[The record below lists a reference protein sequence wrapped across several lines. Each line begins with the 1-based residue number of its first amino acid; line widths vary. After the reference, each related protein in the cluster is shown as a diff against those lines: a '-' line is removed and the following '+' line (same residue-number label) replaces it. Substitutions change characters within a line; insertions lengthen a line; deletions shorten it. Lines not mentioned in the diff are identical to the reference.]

1 MPGQRAPSFR
11 RRRLLGAAAVFA
23 PLAAIAPVARA
34 HGASPHVPRIYM
46 ILFRGETDVE
56 AGFHQWFKDKHLQ
69 AEFMVRSVDMDATR
83 VPGLLDEARAW
94 QADLIY
100 SWGTPVSLAVAAR
113 EFSIPVVFTMVSA
126 PIAAGLVKSL
136 ATSRRNLT
144 GVSHVVPARQQM
156 SAILNYR
163 RFDRIGAIFNPNEVN
178 ARVAMRDMRAE
189 ADRVGAEFTAHAV
202 PLDDA
207 GQPRADAIPAMLT
220 GFAENKVQLI
230 YIGPDS
236 FIASQRI
243 LVTETAVALGL
254 PVFSAAEVALREGS
268 ALFGLVAGYRNVGRL
283 TAHKVAQIL
292 YHRVKPAALPIET
305 PGSYSYLVNM
315 DVARQLGMMPPA
327 RVLQFAEQ
335 IK

>member
-11 RRRLLGAAAVFA
+11 RRRLLGAAAVLA
-23 PLAAIAPVARA
+23 PLAAIAPAA
-34 HGASPHVPRIYM
+34 SAYGASPHVPRIYM

-56 AGFHQWFKDKHLQ
+56 AGFHQWFRDKHLD
-69 AEFMVRSVDMDATR
+69 AEIMVRSVDMDASR
-83 VPGLLDEARAW
+83 VPALLDEARAW
-94 QADLIY
+94 HADLIY
-100 SWGTPVSLAVAAR
+100 TWGTPVSLAVAAK
-113 EFSIPVVFTMVSA
+113 EFEIPIVFTMVSA
-126 PIAAGLVKSL
+126 PIAAGLVPGL

-156 SAILNYR
+156 NAIQTYR

-178 ARVAMRDMRAE
+178 AKVAMREMRAE
-189 ADRVGAEFTAHAV
+189 SEHIGVEFTAHAV
-202 PLDDA
+202 PLDDT
-207 GQPRADAIPAMLT
+207 GQPRPDAIPEMLQE
-220 GFAENKVQLI
+220 FAERKTQLI

-243 LVTETAVALGL
+243 LVTETALALGL
-254 PVFSAAEVALREGS
+254 PVFSAAEVALRDGS
-268 ALFGLVAGYRNVGRL
+268 ALFGLVAGYKNVGRL
-283 TAHKVAQIL
+283 TAHKAAQIL

-305 PGSYSYLVNM
+305 PGTYSYLVNM

>member
-23 PLAAIAPVARA
+23 PLAAIAPAAGA
-34 HGASPHVPRIYM
+34 HSASPHIPRVYM

-56 AGFHQWFKDKHLQ
+56 AGFHQWFKEKRLH
-69 AEFMVRSVDMDATR
+69 AEFTVRSVDMDAQR
-83 VPGLLDEARAW
+83 VPALLEEARAW
-94 QADLIY
+94 RADLIY
-100 SWGTPVSLAVAAR
+100 TWGTPVTMAVAAR
-113 EFSIPVVFTMVSA
+113 EFDIPIVFTMVSA
-126 PIAAGLVKSL
+126 PIAAGLVQSL
-136 ATSRRNLT
+136 ASSRRNLT

-156 SAILNYR
+156 SAILSYR
-163 RFDRIGAIFNPNEVN
+163 RVNRIGAIFNPNEVN
-178 ARVAMRDMRAE
+178 ARVAMREMRAE
-189 ADRVGAEFTAHAV
+189 AERVGAEFAAHPV
-202 PLDDA
+202 PLDAA
-207 GQPRADAIPAMLT
+207 GQPRADAIPGMLT
-220 GFAENKVQLI
+220 AFAENKAQLI

-243 LVTETAVALGL
+243 LVTETALALGL
-254 PVFSAAEVALREGS
+254 PVFSAAEVALRDGS
-268 ALFGLVAGYRNVGRL
+268 ALFGLVAGYTNVGRL
-283 TAHKVAQIL
+283 TAHKAAQIL

-305 PGSYSYLVNM
+305 PGTYSYLVNM

>member
-11 RRRLLGAAAVFA
+11 RRRLLGAAALLA
-23 PLAAIAPVARA
+23 PLAAVAPA
-34 HGASPHVPRIYM
+34 ASAGTHVPRIYM

-56 AGFHQWFKDKHLQ
+56 AGFHQWFKDNRLQ
-69 AEFMVRSVDMDATR
+69 ADFMVRSVEMDASR
-83 VPGLLDEARAW
+83 VPSLLEEARAW
-94 QADLIY
+94 RADLIY
-100 SWGTPVSLAVAAR
+100 TWGTPVSLAVAAR
-113 EFSIPVVFTMVSA
+113 EFDIPVVFTMVSA
-126 PIAAGLVKSL
+126 PIAAGLVQSL
-136 ATSRRNLT
+136 ASSQRNLT

-156 SAILNYR
+156 SAIRSYR

-178 ARVAMRDMRAE
+178 ARVAMREMRVEAE
-189 ADRVGAEFTAHAV
+189 RVGAEFTPHPV
-202 PLDDA
+202 PLDEQ
-207 GQPRADAIPAMLT
+207 GQPRAAAIPEMLRE
-220 GFAENKVQLI
+220 FAEHKAQLI

-243 LVTETAVALGL
+243 LVTETALALGL
-254 PVFSAAEVALREGS
+254 PVFSAAEVALRDGS
-268 ALFGLVAGYRNVGRL
+268 ALFGLVAGYKNVGRL

-305 PGSYSYLVNM
+305 PGTYSYLVNM

>member
-11 RRRLLGAAAVFA
+11 RRRLLGAAALLA
-23 PLAAIAPVARA
+23 PLAAVGPA
-34 HGASPHVPRIYM
+34 ASAGTHVPRIYM

-56 AGFHQWFKDKHLQ
+56 AGFHQWFKDNRLQ
-69 AEFMVRSVDMDATR
+69 ADFMVRSVEMDASR
-83 VPGLLDEARAW
+83 VPALLEEARAW
-94 QADLIY
+94 RADLIY
-100 SWGTPVSLAVAAR
+100 TWGTPVSLAVAAR
-113 EFSIPVVFTMVSA
+113 EFDIPVVFTMVSA
-126 PIAAGLVKSL
+126 PIAAGLVQSL
-136 ATSRRNLT
+136 ASSQRNLT

-156 SAILNYR
+156 SAIRSYR

-178 ARVAMRDMRAE
+178 ARVAMREMRVE
-189 ADRVGAEFTAHAV
+189 ADRVGAEFTPHPV
-202 PLDDA
+202 PLDEQ
-207 GQPRADAIPAMLT
+207 GQPRAAAIPEMLQE
-220 GFAENKVQLI
+220 FAEHKAQLI

-243 LVTETAVALGL
+243 LVTEAALALGL
-254 PVFSAAEVALREGS
+254 PVFSAAEVALRDGS
-268 ALFGLVAGYRNVGRL
+268 ALFGLVAGYKNVGRL

-292 YHRVKPAALPIET
+292 YHRVKPSALPIET
-305 PGSYSYLVNM
+305 PGTYSYLVNM

>member
-23 PLAAIAPVARA
+23 PLAAIAPAALARSA
-34 HGASPHVPRIYM
+34 NSPIPRVYM

-56 AGFHQWFKDKHLQ
+56 AGFHQWFKDNRLQ
-69 AEFMVRSVDMDATR
+69 ADFMVRSVDMDASR
-83 VPGLLDEARAW
+83 VPALLEEARAW
-94 QADLIY
+94 RADLIY
-100 SWGTPVSLAVAAR
+100 TWGTPVTMAVAAR
-113 EFSIPVVFTMVSA
+113 EFDVPIVFTMVSA
-126 PIAAGLVKSL
+126 PIAAGLTQSL
-136 ATSRRNLT
+136 ASSRRNLT

-156 SAILNYR
+156 SAIQSYR
-163 RFDRIGAIFNPNEVN
+163 RVDRIGAIFNPNEVN
-178 ARVAMRDMRAE
+178 AKVAIREMRAE
-189 ADRVGAEFTAHAV
+189 AARAGAAFNARPV
-202 PLDDA
+202 PLDAA
-207 GQPRADAIPAMLT
+207 GQPRADAIPGMLAD
-220 GFAENKVQLI
+220 FAENRTQLI

-243 LVTETAVALGL
+243 LVTETALALGL
-254 PVFSAAEVALREGS
+254 PVFSAAEVALRDGS
-268 ALFGLVAGYRNVGRL
+268 ALFGLVAGYQNVGRL
-283 TAHKVAQIL
+283 TAHKAARIL

-305 PGSYSYLVNM
+305 PGAYSYLVNM

>member
-11 RRRLLGAAAVFA
+11 RRRLLGAAALLA
-23 PLAAIAPVARA
+23 PLAAVGPA
-34 HGASPHVPRIYM
+34 ASAGTHVPRIYM

-56 AGFHQWFKDKHLQ
+56 AGFHQWFKDNRLQ
-69 AEFMVRSVDMDATR
+69 ADFMVRSVEMDASR
-83 VPGLLDEARAW
+83 VPALLEEARAW
-94 QADLIY
+94 RADLIY
-100 SWGTPVSLAVAAR
+100 TWGTPVSLAVAAR
-113 EFSIPVVFTMVSA
+113 EFDIPVVFTMVSA
-126 PIAAGLVKSL
+126 PIAAGLVQSL
-136 ATSRRNLT
+136 ASSQRNLT

-156 SAILNYR
+156 SAIRSYR

-178 ARVAMRDMRAE
+178 ARVAMREMRVEAE
-189 ADRVGAEFTAHAV
+189 RVGAEFTPHPV
-202 PLDDA
+202 PLDEQ
-207 GQPRADAIPAMLT
+207 GQPRAAAIPEMLQE
-220 GFAENKVQLI
+220 FAERKAQLI

-243 LVTETAVALGL
+243 LVTEAALALGL
-254 PVFSAAEVALREGS
+254 PVFSAAEVALRDGS
-268 ALFGLVAGYRNVGRL
+268 ALFGLVAGYKNVGRL

-292 YHRVKPAALPIET
+292 YHRVKPSALPIET
-305 PGSYSYLVNM
+305 PGTYSYLVNM

>member
-11 RRRLLGAAAVFA
+11 RRRLLGAAALLA
-23 PLAAIAPVARA
+23 PLAAVGPA
-34 HGASPHVPRIYM
+34 ASAGTHVPRIYM

-56 AGFHQWFKDKHLQ
+56 AGFHQWFKDNRLQ
-69 AEFMVRSVDMDATR
+69 ADFMARSVEMDASR
-83 VPGLLDEARAW
+83 VPALLEEARAW
-94 QADLIY
+94 RADLIY
-100 SWGTPVSLAVAAR
+100 TWGTPVSLAVAAR
-113 EFSIPVVFTMVSA
+113 EFDIPVVFTMVSA
-126 PIAAGLVKSL
+126 PIAAGLVQSL
-136 ATSRRNLT
+136 ASSQRNLT

-156 SAILNYR
+156 SAIRSYR

-178 ARVAMRDMRAE
+178 ARVAMREMRVEAE
-189 ADRVGAEFTAHAV
+189 RVGAEFTPHPV
-202 PLDDA
+202 PLDEQ
-207 GQPRADAIPAMLT
+207 GQPRAAAIPEMLQE
-220 GFAENKVQLI
+220 FAERKSQLI

-243 LVTETAVALGL
+243 LVTETALALGL
-254 PVFSAAEVALREGS
+254 PVFSAAEVALRDGS
-268 ALFGLVAGYRNVGRL
+268 ALFGLVAGYKNVGRL

-292 YHRVKPAALPIET
+292 YHRVKPSALPIET
-305 PGSYSYLVNM
+305 PGTYSYLVNM